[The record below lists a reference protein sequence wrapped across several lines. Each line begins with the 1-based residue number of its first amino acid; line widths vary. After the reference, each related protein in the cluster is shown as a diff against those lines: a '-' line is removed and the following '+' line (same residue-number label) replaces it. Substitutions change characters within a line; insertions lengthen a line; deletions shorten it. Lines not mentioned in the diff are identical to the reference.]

1 MQSNFFT
8 ESLKRRFNL
17 CRAVV
22 PPLLQKVQNHDAKFV
37 LKFNT
42 FFNQYETMMEHF
54 CKVSEFF
61 ELSTLFPLWQKRLTL
76 QIFDLIQLQCPT
88 IEQYLAAMQLLR
100 NQRLLISSP
109 TIRTQSENTMVKML
123 NSKNY
128 FRGKYAHVCSYHFVD
143 DDFKATAATS
153 TAVPHF

>member
-1 MQSNFFT
+1 MSFLHLVESEAMQSNFFT

-17 CRAVV
+17 YRAVV

-54 CKVSEFF
+54 CKISKFF
-61 ELSTLFPLWQKRLTL
+61 ELSTLFPLRRKRLTL

-88 IEQYLAAMQLLR
+88 IVQYLAAMQLLKK
-100 NQRLLISSP
+100 QRLIISSP
-109 TIRTQSENTMVKML
+109 TIRTQSENTMVKTL

-128 FRGKYAHVCSYHFVD
+128 FPGK
-143 DDFKATAATS
+143 
-153 TAVPHF
+153 